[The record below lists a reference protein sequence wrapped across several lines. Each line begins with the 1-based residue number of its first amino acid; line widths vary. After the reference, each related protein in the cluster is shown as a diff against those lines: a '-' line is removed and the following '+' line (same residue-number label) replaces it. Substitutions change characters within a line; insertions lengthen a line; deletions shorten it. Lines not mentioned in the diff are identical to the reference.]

1 MIDQDNIIAINVF
14 SNLLQ
19 CESD

>member
-1 MIDQDNIIAINVF
+1 MIDQNNIIAINVF